1 MKDFRMLFETL
12 VEIQGLL
19 YSHEDQRTVKSIL
32 RLYNLTFVHGMEAR
46 RLFKKPKALTKRK
59 MFGQYFHALICHA
72 PQQFRVVAL
81 MSTNA
86 ENEEREFN
94 FLKNVSTHT
103 SNHHPENVLT
113 NAFVRTQVK
122 FLKITTI
129 ILTFYFYL

>member
-1 MKDFRMLFETL
+1 MKDFRILFETL

-46 RLFKKPKALTKRK
+46 QLFKKPKALTKRN
-59 MFGQYFHALICHA
+59 MFGQYFHA

-81 MSTNA
+81 TSTNA

-103 SNHHPENVLT
+103 SNHHPENVLI

-129 ILTFYFYL
+129 VLTFDFFM

>member
-1 MKDFRMLFETL
+1 MKDFRILFENL

-19 YSHEDQRTVKSIL
+19 YSHEDHR
-32 RLYNLTFVHGMEAR
+32 TFVHGMEAR
-46 RLFKKPKALTKRK
+46 QLFKKPKALTKRK

-72 PQQFRVVAL
+72 PKQFRVFAL
-81 MSTNA
+81 TSTNA

-94 FLKNVSTHT
+94 FLKNVSTPT
-103 SNHHPENVLT
+103 SNHYSENVLT

-129 ILTFYFYL
+129 ILTFYF